1 MSLIRFNLLILTIG
15 VCLSAM
21 TPQASLLM
29 KSFHQFSQ
37 SPYSD
42 QLKELVQ
49 IKLETGAQ
57 VDEVLKLIKELLDSL
72 KQDQVDDDV
81 EHSRQM
87 AVFDQNINELED
99 DLSKLNT
106 DLANANILIQTLAE
120 LLVILRETIIT
131 YEKQLSILNEQEQ
144 FIRNARAADVKAYN
158 RRVES
163 ANKVINALN
172 LIIDKLSKAVDEQT
186 TDENRQAIL
195 AQIHSECHEQFGP
208 NHPITI
214 LVKLTTRF
222 DVPTVQR
229 ILEKL
234 VQIRD
239 AAKKSLNED
248 IAAEEVASTNFNNS
262 MNEIETLRKRLST
275 DLENLNQQ
283 FNDKFNQQKIV
294 LAQKEQL
301 LIDIPITEELLQL
314 TKEQQEQYHQAYISR
329 QTQRLSE
336 IEVVQKAYNL
346 VFDHVDSVKK
356 SEDLTAKLS
365 S

>member
-1 MSLIRFNLLILTIG
+1 MSLIRFNILALTIG

-49 IKLETGAQ
+49 IKLETGGQ
-57 VDEVLKLIKELLDSL
+57 VDEVLKLIQELLDSL

-81 EHSRQM
+81 AHSRQM
-87 AVFDQNINELED
+87 AVFDLNISELED
-99 DLSKLNT
+99 DLSRLNT
-106 DLANANILIQTLAE
+106 DLANANVLIQTLAE
-120 LLVILRETIIT
+120 LLVILRETILT
-131 YEKQLSILNEQEQ
+131 YEKQLAILNEQEQ

-158 RRVES
+158 RRVEQ
-163 ANKVINALN
+163 ANKVINALT
-172 LIIDKLSKAVDEQT
+172 LIIEKLSRAVDQQTSEQ
-186 TDENRQAIL
+186 DRQAIL
-195 AQIHSECHEQFGP
+195 TQIHAECHEQFGP

-234 VQIRD
+234 EQIRD
-239 AAKKSLNED
+239 GANKSLNED
-248 IAAEEVASTNFNNS
+248 IEAEKVASDNFDTS

-301 LIDIPITEELLQL
+301 LIDIPITEELLRL
-314 TKEQQEQYHQAYISR
+314 TKEQQEQYHQAYLSR
-329 QTQRLSE
+329 QTQRQSE

>member
-1 MSLIRFNLLILTIG
+1 MSLIRFNILALTIG

-29 KSFHQFSQ
+29 KSFHQFGQ

-49 IKLETGAQ
+49 IKLETGGQ
-57 VDEVLKLIKELLDSL
+57 VDEVLKLIQELLDSL

-81 EHSRQM
+81 AHSRQM
-87 AVFDQNINELED
+87 AVFDQNISELED

-106 DLANANILIQTLAE
+106 DLANANVLIQTLAE

-131 YEKQLSILNEQEQ
+131 YEKQLAILNEQEQ
-144 FIRNARAADVKAYN
+144 FIRNVRAADVKAYN
-158 RRVES
+158 RRVEQ
-163 ANKVINALN
+163 ANKVINALT
-172 LIIDKLSKAVDEQT
+172 LIIEKLSRAVDQQTSEQ
-186 TDENRQAIL
+186 DRQAIL
-195 AQIHSECHEQFGP
+195 TQIHAECHEQFGP

-214 LVKLTTRF
+214 LIKLTTRF
-222 DVPTVQR
+222 DVPVVQR

-234 VQIRD
+234 EQIRD
-239 AAKKSLNED
+239 GANKSLSED
-248 IAAEEVASTNFNNS
+248 IAAEEVASKNFDTS

-314 TKEQQEQYHQAYISR
+314 TKEQQEQYHQAYLSR
-329 QTQRLSE
+329 QTQRQSE

-346 VFDHVDSVKK
+346 VFDHVDSARK
-356 SEDLTAKLS
+356 SEDLTAKLNS
-365 S
+365 

>member
-1 MSLIRFNLLILTIG
+1 MSLIRFNLLLLTIG

-29 KSFHQFSQ
+29 KSFHQFGQ

-57 VDEVLKLIKELLDSL
+57 VDEVLKLIQELLDSL
-72 KQDQVDDDV
+72 KSDQF
-81 EHSRQM
+81 SIK
-87 AVFDQNINELED
+87 NISELED

-106 DLANANILIQTLAE
+106 DLANANVLIQTLAE

-172 LIIDKLSKAVDEQT
+172 LIIQKLSKAVDEQT

-234 VQIRD
+234 EQIRD
-239 AAKKSLNED
+239 AATKSLNED
-248 IAAEEVASTNFNNS
+248 IAAEEVASTNFDNS
-262 MNEIETLRKRLST
+262 MTEIETLRKRLST

-314 TKEQQEQYHQAYISR
+314 TKEQKEQYHQAYISR
-329 QTQRLSE
+329 QTQRLAE
-336 IEVVQKAYNL
+336 IDVVQKAYNL

-356 SEDLTAKLS
+356 SEDLTAKLNS
-365 S
+365 